1 MARLTA
7 IEADYKRSQGKEL
20 FTKGFSIANISEMIG
35 IGVKT
40 LGKWREEGKWDDEK
54 ELQTLKPS
62 TIRKLTLRSAQAIER
77 GEPLPYKVDEITKV
91 VAAFDRITDH
101 DKIAVYTM
109 ESIDGFT
116 NFILERAGQSSGKKR
131 ETYMELIKTIRP
143 YFDMYITDLLQNK
156 DE

>member
-7 IEADYKRSQGKEL
+7 VEADYKRSQGKEL

-116 NFILERAGQSSGKKR
+116 NFILEREGQSSGKKR

>member
-7 IEADYKRSQGKEL
+7 VEADYKRSQGKEL

-116 NFILERAGQSSGKKR
+116 NFILERAGQSNGKKR